1 MCKILICDEN
11 IEILK
16 ILSFIIEQKQLG
28 EVLEEIEDGESAV
41 DIITSLNPDL
51 VITDY
56 SLRRI
61 DGNEVIRRTRNKGYT
76 GKFIMISSITDP
88 EVISKAY
95 DNGVSFY
102 IKKPINISETIHI
115 IEQTLRLAD
124 LEQMEL
130 KIKQIVNRNEISS
143 IDFSPNQ
150 PISFDKEVDRIL
162 ISLGLQGTG
171 GYSELKELIIMT
183 NEKEKSGKTD
193 YLLSDLY
200 DNLSLRTN
208 EKSKTIEQK
217 IRRSTQRA
225 MDYVALIGLEDYDSL
240 VFDRYAAALFDFYE
254 LRKQMDFLSG
264 KSNIKGSIHIRK
276 FIEGIAML
284 AKDSLIP

>member
-28 EVLEEIEDGESAV
+28 EVLDEIEDGESAI

-56 SLRRI
+56 SLRRL
-61 DGNEVIRRTRNKGYT
+61 DGNEVVRRARNKGYT

-115 IEQTLRLAD
+115 IEQTLLLAS
-124 LEQMEL
+124 LEQMTAQ
-130 KIKQIVNRNEISS
+130 IKHIVNQKENYSFEESS
-143 IDFSPNQ
+143 NSPLT
-150 PISFDKEVDRIL
+150 FDKEVDRIL

-171 GYSELKELIIMT
+171 GYNELKELIIMT
-183 NEKEKSGKTD
+183 KDKEEAGKTD

-200 DNLSLRTN
+200 ENLSLRTN

-264 KSNIKGSIHIRK
+264 KSNVKGSLHIRK
-276 FIEGIAML
+276 FIEGIAIL
-284 AKDSLIP
+284 AKDSLIL

>member
-61 DGNEVIRRTRNKGYT
+61 DGNEVIRRARNKGYT

-115 IEQTLRLAD
+115 IEQTLKLAD